1 MQQPEDDPPARRSA
15 ARSPWAY
22 VVSGTAAVLIV
33 LILAALGRVEAAF
46 VALVVVLGVLWAA
59 YGVVG
64 LVRRR

>member
-22 VVSGTAAVLIV
+22 IVSGAAAIVLV
-33 LILAALGRVEAAF
+33 LILAAVGRVHGSF
-46 VALVVVLGVLWAA
+46 VLAIVVLGVLWAA

>member
-22 VVSGTAAVLIV
+22 IISGTAAIVLV
-33 LILAALGRVEAAF
+33 LILAAVGRVQAAF
-46 VALVVVLGVLWAA
+46 VVAIIIVGVLWAA

>member
-1 MQQPEDDPPARRSA
+1 MQQPEDDRPPRGSA

-22 VVSGTAAVLIV
+22 VVSGTAAVVIV
-33 LILAALGRVEAAF
+33 LIIALAGHVQVAF
-46 VALVVVLGVLWAA
+46 VALVLVLGVLWAA

>member
-1 MQQPEDDPPARRSA
+1 MQHPEDDPPARRSA

-22 VVSGTAAVLIV
+22 VVSGTAAVVIV
-33 LILAALGRVEAAF
+33 LLVALFGHPRGAF
-46 VALVVVLGVLWAA
+46 VAVVVVLGVLWAA

>member
-22 VVSGTAAVLIV
+22 VVSGTAAVVIV